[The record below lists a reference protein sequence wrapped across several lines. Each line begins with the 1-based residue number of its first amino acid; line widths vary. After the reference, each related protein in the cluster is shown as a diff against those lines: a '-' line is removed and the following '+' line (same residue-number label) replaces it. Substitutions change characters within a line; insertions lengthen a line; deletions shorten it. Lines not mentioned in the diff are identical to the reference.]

1 MLERRFQGCRFR
13 WLLITQAELSTFED
27 LTGLTTSKH
36 IAAAAH
42 QPPGAVASEEEG
54 RLDGWSLLAH
64 TLYEFDGPTG
74 FVNLKQRQRE
84 GARLAKQMAKNPKLK
99 GLHAT
104 YK

>member
-1 MLERRFQGCRFR
+1 MP
-13 WLLITQAELSTFED
+13 IQAELSTFED
-27 LTGLTTSKH
+27 LTGLTTSKQL
-36 IAAAAH
+36 AAAAH
-42 QPPGAVASEEEG
+42 QPPGAVAREEEE

-74 FVNLKQRQRE
+74 FVNLKQKQRE
-84 GARLAKQMAKNPKLK
+84 GARLAKQIAKNPKLK

>member
-1 MLERRFQGCRFR
+1 LP
-13 WLLITQAELSTFED
+13 IQAELSTFEE
-27 LTGLTTSKH
+27 LTGLTTSKQL
-36 IAAAAH
+36 AVAAH
-42 QPPGAVASEEEG
+42 QPPGAVAREEEE

-74 FVNLKQRQRE
+74 FVHLKQRQRE
-84 GARLAKQMAKNPKLK
+84 GARLAKKIGKNPKLK